1 MLDLN
6 QLKDIAERVAATYL
20 QAVIGLWIAA
30 GVTSFDVS
38 TMKAVIV
45 GALPAALSAI
55 KGYLS
60 AALPVGDASASMVR
74 TSVPP
79 AWMPGD

>member
-1 MLDLN
+1 MMLSLE
-6 QLKDIAERVAATYL
+6 QFKDVAERVVATYL

-38 TMKAVIV
+38 TMKAVVV

-60 AALPVGDASASMVR
+60 AALPVGDASASMLSSN
-74 TSVPP
+74 T

>member
-1 MLDLN
+1 MLTLE
-6 QLKDIAERVAATYL
+6 QFKDVAERVVATYL

-30 GVTSFDVS
+30 GVTTLDVS
-38 TMKAVIV
+38 TLKAVVV
-45 GALPAALSAI
+45 GALPAALSAL

-60 AALPVGDASASMVR
+60 VRLPVGDDSASML
-74 TSVPP
+74 SSSD